1 LAIVYAV
8 VLAAGRGE
16 RFGGDKLLA
25 TWRGRPLLW
34 HALAPLRSA
43 VESGE
48 LAGGCV
54 VVPPDAPALAVLARE
69 AGMVP
74 VVNPAPAAGLGSS
87 LRVGFDWLT
96 HRVDDPYAAAVFCLG
111 DQPAMRPDVLARLVE
126 AWTRREGLVVR
137 PRYADAPAEP
147 GHPTLVDRSLWGLA
161 NGLTGDAGLG
171 FLLAE
176 RGIPVVTIDVA
187 GRNPD
192 VDTRTDLLNLE
203 GTDR

>member
-1 LAIVYAV
+1 LTIVYAV

-43 VESGE
+43 LECGG

-54 VVPPDAPALAVLARE
+54 VVPPGAPALAELARA
-69 AGMVP
+69 AGLVP
-74 VVNPAPAAGLGSS
+74 VPNPAPAAGLGSS

-96 HRVDDPYAAAVFCLG
+96 HHVDDRSAAAVICLG
-111 DQPAMRPDVLARLVE
+111 DQPAVRPDVLARLVDT
-126 AWTRREGLVVR
+126 WTRGEGLVVR
-137 PRYADAPAEP
+137 PRYADAPVEP
-147 GHPTLVDRSLWGLA
+147 GHPTLVDRSLWGLV
-161 NGLTGDAGLG
+161 NELTGDAGLSS
-171 FLLAE
+171 LLAG
-176 RGIPVVTIDVA
+176 RGIPVLTIDVA

-192 VDTRTDLLNLE
+192 VDTRADLLNLE
-203 GTDR
+203 GT